1 MIKTLDVSLGQ
12 LGVMSQL
19 GNPTTI
25 PVPILT
31 AGEVLATGYYTD
43 TVTGQTYYY
52 DATINQWYYSAAGYL
67 YPLALSWQASPSPK
81 IDLIGG
87 IDTLRFNLSF
97 KYMGPAVTQKFRACI
112 GTSKMSGSFDAW
124 SGYDK
129 VKDISIPGYDVPTL
143 ITEYID
149 VPIPV
154 DGRAG
159 LDGGAYCK
167 KDQLLLI
174 EGEDSTPLYYN
185 VCHIVVPEG
194 EFTNML
200 ISKFEKV

>member
-1 MIKTLDVSLGQ
+1 MIKTIDVSLGQ
-12 LGVMSQL
+12 LGASQL
-19 GNPTTI
+19 SNPTTI

-31 AGEVLATGYYTD
+31 AGEVLASGYYTD
-43 TVTGQTYYY
+43 PVTEQLYYY
-52 DATINQWYYSAAGYL
+52 DATANQWYYSAAGYL
-67 YPLALSWQASPSPK
+67 YPLALSWKPSPTPK

-87 IDTLRFNLSF
+87 VDKLRFRLSF
-97 KYMGPAVTQKFRACI
+97 KYKGPAVTQKFRACI
-112 GTSKMSGSFDAW
+112 GTNKMSGTFDAW
-124 SGYDK
+124 SGYDA
-129 VKDISIPGYDVPTL
+129 VKDIDIPKCLTITL
-143 ITEYID
+143 ITDKYID
-149 VPIPV
+149 IPIPV

-159 LDGGAYCK
+159 QDGAAYCK

-174 EGEDSTPLYYN
+174 EGEDSTPLYYD